1 MSNYTNIASKLEGKD
16 MPDDPAAYREVAWED
31 YAKWEGGT
39 FSLSELEE
47 IETWALK
54 ELSDSKSTPARES
67 LWEIHGALQAF
78 QLCNNEEEKKEISQK
93 RAKRALE
100 LNPQNWHACHFV
112 SGRPTTSKEEGVE
125 LLKRAKGAVDDIRAK
140 DATWMR
146 SSSNTSLLAR
156 ITLDLGNKLWE
167 LGDFPAAARTH
178 RESLGYEYVRFSAY
192 AKVLSRYQEHEQWDE
207 FIAFIETLNET
218 RDVWDAYFDE
228 LVNEFIIN
236 LVDEDSDILALAADA
251 TNRWDIIERFFAI
264 ATEIGSQ
271 HQAYD
276 LLFLLREGFAR
287 TLELTD
293 GTVDDKTVV
302 SIRVAALESI
312 QAHPSD
318 TLPQSRIYA
327 MMDSLAQIYLDE
339 AFYPNVPAERV
350 ESLGL
355 SMSTLLPDVSD
366 GEDAWGNIMTICCI
380 IRYYHKR
387 GIKSGPAKLWTE
399 RIVRAGLELLS
410 DSDEGALFDTSGA
423 GLPTCSL

>member
-1 MSNYTNIASKLEGKD
+1 

-31 YAKWEGGT
+31 YTKWEGGT

-47 IETWALK
+47 IENWAFK
-54 ELSDSKSTPARES
+54 ELADSKSTPARES

-78 QLCNNEEEKKEISQK
+78 QLCKNEEEKKEVSQK

-125 LLKRAKGAVDDIRAK
+125 LLKRAKGAVDNIRAK
-140 DATWMR
+140 DETWM
-146 SSSNTSLLAR
+146 SSSANTSLLAR

-192 AKVLSRYQEHEQWDE
+192 AKVLSRYQEHEQWGE
-207 FIAFIETLNET
+207 LIAFIETLNEK

-228 LVNEFIIN
+228 LVNDFIIN

-251 TNRWDIIERFFAI
+251 TNRWDVIERFFAI
-264 ATEIGSQ
+264 AIEIGSE

-293 GTVDDKTVV
+293 GPVDDKAVV
-302 SIRVAALESI
+302 GIRIAALESI

-327 MMDSLAQIYLDE
+327 MTDSLAQIYLDE
-339 AFYPNVPAERV
+339 AFYPSVSAEKV
-350 ESLGL
+350 ESLE
-355 SMSTLLPDVSD
+355 SSISTLLPDVSD

-410 DSDEGALFDTSGA
+410 DSDEGASFDMGGIA
-423 GLPTCSL
+423 LPPRSL

>member
-1 MSNYTNIASKLEGKD
+1 MRNYTNTALKLEGKD

-31 YAKWEGGT
+31 YPKWEGGT

-47 IETWALK
+47 IETWAFN
-54 ELSDSKSTPARES
+54 ELADSKSTPSRES

-78 QLCNNEEEKKEISQK
+78 QLCMNEEEKKEISQK

-125 LLKRAKGAVDDIRAK
+125 LLKRAKGAVDAMRAK
-140 DATWMR
+140 DETWM
-146 SSSNTSLLAR
+146 SSSANTALLAR

-192 AKVLSRYQEHEQWDE
+192 AKVLSRYQEHEQWGE
-207 FIAFIETLNET
+207 FIAFIETLNEK
-218 RDVWDAYFDE
+218 RDIWDAYFDE
-228 LVNEFIIN
+228 LVNDFIIH
-236 LVDEDSDILALAADA
+236 LVDEDSDILALAADI
-251 TNRWDIIERFFAI
+251 TNRWDAIEKFFTIAI
-264 ATEIGSQ
+264 EIGGE
-271 HQAYD
+271 HQAHD

-293 GTVDDKTVV
+293 GPVDNKAVV
-302 SIRVAALESI
+302 SVRIAALESI

-327 MMDSLAQIYLDE
+327 MTDSLAQIYLEE
-339 AFYPNVPAERV
+339 AFYSDVPAEKV
-350 ESLGL
+350 DL

-399 RIVRAGLELLS
+399 RIIRAGLELLS
-410 DSDEGALFDTSGA
+410 DSDEGALVNTSGIE
-423 GLPTCSL
+423 LPTCGL